1 METLDYYLFLDE
13 SGDHGLKNIDNN
25 FPVFVL
31 CGIIT
36 SKNDY
41 ETLKLSFNQI
51 KQKLWG
57 DAKVIFHSRDIRKCE
72 KEFKIL
78 LDNDV
83 KTDFYSELN
92 KTISDSNYT
101 VISSIIDKERYIKK
115 YGKLRND
122 VYEIALSFILERA
135 VFFLDSIGEKEK
147 NLYLII
153 EKRGKKEDAILKNH
167 INDLLRIGTYYVSKG
182 RLHSYHIK
190 VHFVDKRKNINGLQL
205 SDLVAYPIARY
216 SMDKERANP
225 AFEIIKPKIYKRGT
239 RIYGLK
245 IFP

>member
-1 METLDYYLFLDE
+1 MDYYLFLDE
-13 SGDHGLKNIDNN
+13 SGDHGLKNIDKN

-31 CGIIT
+31 CGIIM
-36 SKNDY
+36 SKKEY
-41 ETLKLSFNQI
+41 ETLRVSFNQI
-51 KQKLWG
+51 KQNLWG
-57 DAKVIFHSRDIRKCE
+57 DGKVIFHSRDIRKCE
-72 KEFKIL
+72 KEFKIF

-83 KTDFYSELN
+83 KADFYKKLN
-92 KTISDSNYT
+92 KTISNSNYT
-101 VISSIIDKERYIKK
+101 VISSVIDKEKYIKK

-122 VYEIALSFILERA
+122 VYEIALSFIIERA
-135 VFFLDSIGEKEK
+135 IFFLDSIVENDK

-153 EKRGKKEDAILKNH
+153 EKRGKKEDSKLKNH
-167 INDLLRIGTYYVSKG
+167 INDLLKIGTYYISPA
-182 RLHSYHIK
+182 RLQIYKTK
-190 VHFVDKRKNINGLQL
+190 VQFVDKRKNINGLQL

-216 SMDKERANP
+216 GMDKERANP

>member
-1 METLDYYLFLDE
+1 MDYYLFLDE
-13 SGDHGLKNIDNN
+13 SGDHGLKNIDIN

-31 CGIIT
+31 CGIIM
-36 SKNDY
+36 SKIDY
-41 ETLKLSFNQI
+41 EILRESFNQI
-51 KQKLWG
+51 KKKLWG
-57 DAKVIFHSRDIRKCE
+57 DSKVIFHSRDIRKCE

-78 LDNDV
+78 LDNNV
-83 KTDFYSELN
+83 KANFYKELD

-101 VISSIIDKERYIKK
+101 VISSVIDKERYIKK

-122 VYEIALSFILERA
+122 VYEIALSFIIERT
-135 VFFLDSIGEKEK
+135 VFFLDSIAEQNKS
-147 NLYLII
+147 LYLII
-153 EKRGKKEDAILKNH
+153 EKRGKKEDAKLKNH
-167 INDLLRIGTYYVSKG
+167 INNLLRIGTYYVSPE
-182 RLHSYHIK
+182 RIRSYNSN
-190 VHFVDKRKNINGLQL
+190 VQFVDKRKNVNGLQL

-216 SMDKERANP
+216 SLDKERANP